1 MTSTINASTTAGLVQ
16 TADTSGVLALQTAG
30 TTAVTIDTS
39 QNVLIGVTSA
49 NTNGGVLQ
57 LKSGITFPAT
67 QVAATDANTLD
78 DYEEG
83 TFTPTFTSQT
93 GAITTYTGAGIY
105 TKIGN
110 LVYVQFSCTLTTVGT
125 AAGTLNFNG
134 LPFTGS
140 TTTASANQR
149 PFVCREG
156 ASTGVIYYGYTAGG
170 VTNGFI
176 SSSTGGAI
184 TWVNGYIY
192 AMTLTY
198 QST

>member
-1 MTSTINASTTAGLVQ
+1 
-16 TADTSGVLALQTAG
+16 VLSDGDGNIQHSSYNGG
-30 TTAVTIDTS
+30 TTA
-39 QNVLIGVTSA
+39 
-49 NTNGGVLQ
+49 LQ
-57 LKSGITFPAT
+57 GAVPNAGCGITFPAT
-67 QVAATDANTLD
+67 QSASSNANTLD

-93 GAITTYTGAGIY
+93 GSITAYTGAGIY

-110 LVYVQFSCTLTTVGT
+110 IVYVQFSCTLTTVGT
-125 AAGTLNFNG
+125 AAGTLNLNG

-140 TTTASANQR
+140 TTSASANQR

-184 TWVNGYIY
+184 AWVNGYIY